1 MLNLFSL
8 KPERRQG
15 YLLFTWRYNAVFKSL
30 VDTII
35 PGEKIDNIFEK
46 REKTFSR
53 QYAKWNKTVIIVYL
67 GNLKALVKRKTME
80 LTQEL
85 VKVCRYKKNIQTSL

>member
-15 YLLFTWRYNAVFKSL
+15 YLLFTLRYNAVFKSL

-35 PGEKIDNIFEK
+35 PGEKIDNVFEK
-46 REKTFSR
+46 REKSFSR
-53 QYAKWNKTVIIVYL
+53 QYAKWNNPVMIVYL
-67 GNLKALVKRKTME
+67 GNPKALVKRK
-80 LTQEL
+80 TQEL
-85 VKVCRYKKNIQTSL
+85 VKVCRYKKNI